1 MDEKRAAYSLRAP
14 GPAGKSTAMRLPG
27 HGSFP
32 GVDDHLVEPEVTRD
46 EIINGR
52 RVVAMPADAPHGD
65 KQLDLGTLL
74 RVHVAPGYIASAEL
88 LTRHAVDSDFASD
101 VCVRRDGI
109 DPATGKRY
117 LEEIAFEV
125 VSTQNQRKLTEKA
138 EVMSRRGV
146 RRIFGIWVKGRR
158 RVCEWL
164 TESGSWLPLDAGS
177 RIEDPCLGAPLP
189 VAALL
194 DAALVDQ
201 AVVEALVVQGNPEIL
216 QREAAAEA
224 RGEARGEVRGEA
236 KGAAAAVLKV
246 LQARGVAVSEA
257 QRQEIL
263 ACHDLDRL
271 DHWLNRA
278 ALAASVD
285 EVLADS

>member
-1 MDEKRAAYSLRAP
+1 MAAMDEKRAALL
-14 GPAGKSTAMRLPG
+14 LPG
-27 HGSFP
+27 HSAFP

-46 EIINGR
+46 EIIIGR
-52 RVVAMPADAPHGD
+52 RVVALPAEAPEAD
-65 KQLDLGTLL
+65 KQLYLGALL
-74 RVHVAPGYIASAEL
+74 RVHVAPGYTASAKL

-109 DPATGKRY
+109 EPATGKRY

-125 VSTQNQRKLTEKA
+125 VATQNERKLTEKA
-138 EVMSRRGV
+138 DVMSRRGV
-146 RRIFGIWVKGRR
+146 RRVFGIWVKGRR
-158 RVCEWL
+158 RVCEWS

-194 DAALVDQ
+194 DATWVDR
-201 AVVEALVVQGNPEIL
+201 AVVEALVVQGNPDIQ

-224 RGEARGEVRGEA
+224 RGEARG
-236 KGAAAAVLKV
+236 AAAAVLKV
-246 LQARGVAVSEA
+246 LQARGIAVSEA

-271 DHWLNRA
+271 DRWLTRA
-278 ALAASVD
+278 ALAASAE